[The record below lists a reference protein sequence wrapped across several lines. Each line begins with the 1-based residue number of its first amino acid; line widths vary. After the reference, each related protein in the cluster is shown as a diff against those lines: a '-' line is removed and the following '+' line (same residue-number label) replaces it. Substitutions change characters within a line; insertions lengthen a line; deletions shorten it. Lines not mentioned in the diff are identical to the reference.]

1 MLIIHKLYTFKFI
14 SHHVI
19 AVFGD
24 CSQLRRVCLF
34 PFLIGILCVIIGAG
48 IVALDSFASPIL
60 ATFFDADAAQELD
73 EVYTSKTRSTTT
85 TQLMQWLS
93 K

>member
-1 MLIIHKLYTFKFI
+1 M
-14 SHHVI
+14 
-19 AVFGD
+19 
-24 CSQLRRVCLF
+24 
-34 PFLIGILCVIIGAG
+34 IIGAG

-85 TQLMQWLS
+85 TQLMQWSS